1 MKAYTCYLQIRF
13 SYQNREC
20 KFFIQLD
27 KKESTNRNEKT
38 LCIGSDPLCRKTY
51 DPKLLAQELK
61 KEVKESLKVDKVD
74 LGQKKELVLDLKSL
88 DVANLKDVS
97 CGFETYHCNYK
108 INYYNF
114 T

>member
-1 MKAYTCYLQIRF
+1 MNIYTITF

-27 KKESTNRNEKT
+27 KKESTNRNEKA

-51 DPKLLAQELK
+51 DPKLLKQ
-61 KEVKESLKVDKVD
+61 ESLKVDKAQ
-74 LGQKKELVLDLKSL
+74 LGFQKELVLDLKSL
-88 DVANLKDVS
+88 DVPNIKDVS

-108 INYYNF
+108 INLI
-114 T
+114 

>member
-1 MKAYTCYLQIRF
+1 MLLTIRF

-61 KEVKESLKVDKVD
+61 KEAKESLKVDKAES
-74 LGQKKELVLDLKSL
+74 GHQKELVLDLKSL

-97 CGFETYHCNYK
+97 CGFETYHCNYN
-108 INYYNF
+108 IL
-114 T
+114 

>member
-1 MKAYTCYLQIRF
+1 MLFTIRF

-51 DPKLLAQELK
+51 DPKLLAQEFK
-61 KEVKESLKVDKVD
+61 KEAKEILKVDKVES
-74 LGQKKELVLDLKSL
+74 GHQKELVLDLKSL
-88 DVANLKDVS
+88 EVANLKDVS
-97 CGFETYHCNYK
+97 RGFETYHCNYK
-108 INYYNF
+108 MN
-114 T
+114 